1 MVPREG
7 WEDVRIGVMEEV
19 QMAKFTQ
26 HPELAEK
33 LVATG
38 DAELTYNNECGDT
51 YWGVFNDEG
60 ENNLGKVL
68 MRVRARLAE
77 GRPPLEPPS
86 APPVPGA
93 PLSFPAWSPRAAWAT
108 PSESFIPSTK
118 GTFISSIIG
127 VISDGRV

>member
-38 DAELTYNNECGDT
+38 DAKLTYNNECGDT
-51 YWGVFNDEG
+51 YWGVFNGEG

-77 GRPPLEPPS
+77 GQAS
-86 APPVPGA
+86 A
-93 PLSFPAWSPRAAWAT
+93 
-108 PSESFIPSTK
+108 
-118 GTFISSIIG
+118 
-127 VISDGRV
+127 